1 MVSFQRHEISP
12 KGSFWDCAP
21 KQIYAPNSMSKL
33 SSIKIIF
40 LFFVTLLWGN
50 NHFVYAQNKRIDSL
64 VTALEQEK
72 LPLKKIPILRALSV
86 SLTAVDPDKKY
97 IYAKQMRNIA
107 EKYKIDSIIPLAY
120 LDMAM
125 VHGIKTDYDSS
136 MYYFT
141 KGLRLAIEKKI
152 PSQEARAYVGI
163 GYTFDRLDNPKEAID
178 NYKQALKIFKKLN
191 HKRGLNQTI
200 INLGSLY
207 YDLNE
212 YKIAESYFAQAL
224 KSFESLNDQAGIA
237 YGNFILGNSS
247 RAQGK
252 DAEAYAYYQ
261 KSLAIREK
269 LGDLNG
275 IALANYGLGELYLKQ
290 GKYAEGKKAL
300 AIAIE
305 NNRTLNNKYQ
315 ETIALITLVRTYS
328 AEKDFNN
335 ALKIAQ
341 LAYENAKAV
350 QSKGVT
356 IQALEELIAI
366 QKARK
371 EYKKAFD
378 YQSEVISIKDS
389 LDLEKVKNEFIFSDF
404 QRIRTENTTLEKDNE
419 VILTKNLSYQKVI
432 YIVTSLLVIVLLLL
446 FLYLRKIR
454 QKTAVNNILEKQAIE
469 IQGINEQ
476 LENLNEELTVQND
489 LISTQKLELERI
501 NAVKNKFFSIV
512 SHDLRSPIATLKMLF
527 NSYFSGYLTQEE
539 MFDLLKKLEQTIY
552 NTADFLD
559 NLLEWS
565 KSQLEG
571 MVVNLGT
578 FEIKSLINKNLEILN
593 PQIVEKKLLIEN
605 NLEDAVLVHADVNM
619 INVVVRNVIS
629 NSIKFCNE
637 GDSIIFTSTTTDKFV
652 VLAIKDTGVGIQAG
666 DQSKIFQLEHTIS
679 QGTSGEKGH
688 HIGLVLCK
696 DMVEQNH
703 GRIWFESTAGVGTT
717 FFIEIPKGEL

>member
-12 KGSFWDCAP
+12 KRSFCDCAP

-33 SSIKIIF
+33 SSIKIVF

-50 NHFVYAQNKRIDSL
+50 NHFVHAQNKRIDSL
-64 VTALEQEK
+64 VTALEQERS
-72 LPLKKIPILRALSV
+72 PLKNIPILRALSV
-86 SLTAVDPDKKY
+86 NLTAVDPDKKY

-152 PSQEARAYVGI
+152 PSQEARSYVGI

-191 HKRGLNQTI
+191 HKRGLNQTH

-207 YDLNE
+207 FDTHE
-212 YKIAESYFAQAL
+212 YKIAESYFRQV
-224 KSFESLNDQAGIA
+224 LNSYEEMNDEPGIA
-237 YGNFILGNSS
+237 YGNFILGNTS
-247 RAQGK
+247 RVLNK
-252 DAEAYAYYQ
+252 DEDAYKHYT

-275 IALANYGLGELYLKQ
+275 IALANFGLGELYLKQ
-290 GKYAEGKKAL
+290 NKFPEALKAL
-300 AIAIE
+300 KIAID
-305 NNRTLNNKYQ
+305 NNRTLENKYQ
-315 ETIALITLVRTYS
+315 EAVALITLARVYLKS
-328 AEKDFNN
+328 GDFTN
-335 ALKIAQ
+335 AQNTANIAHKT
-341 LAYENAKAV
+341 ATEVN
-350 QSKGVT
+350 SKGLTVNT
-356 IQALEELIAI
+356 LEVLIEVNEF
-366 QKARK
+366 RK
-371 EYKKAFD
+371 NYKKAFE
-378 YQSEVISIKDS
+378 YQQAINVLKDS
-389 LDLEKVKNEFIFSDF
+389 LDVEKIKNDFIYTDF
-404 QRIRTENTTLEKDNE
+404 KRMRTENSDLENTNE
-419 VILTKNLSYQKVI
+419 VISTKNLTYKKAI
-432 YIVTSLLVIVLLLL
+432 YIISSLLVCVLILL

-454 QKTAVNNILEKQAIE
+454 QKSAINKILVQQAVE
-469 IQGINEQ
+469 IKAINEQ
-476 LENLNEELTVQND
+476 LESVNEELIVQND
-489 LISTQKLELERI
+489 LTSTQKLELERI

-539 MFDLLKKLEQTIY
+539 MDDLLKKLEHTIY

-571 MVVNLGT
+571 MVVNSGT
-578 FEIKSLINKNLEILN
+578 FDLNALINKNLEILN
-593 PQIVEKKLLIEN
+593 PQIVEKSLQIEN
-605 NLEDAVLVHADVNM
+605 NLDDTVLVYADKNM
-619 INVVVRNVIS
+619 INVVLRNVIS

-637 GDSIIFTSTTTDKFV
+637 SDSIIFSCQNTDKSV
-652 VLAIKDTGVGIQAG
+652 VLAIKDSGVGIQTSEQG
-666 DQSKIFQLEHTIS
+666 KIFQLEHTIS

-717 FFIEIPKGEL
+717 FFIEIPKCEL